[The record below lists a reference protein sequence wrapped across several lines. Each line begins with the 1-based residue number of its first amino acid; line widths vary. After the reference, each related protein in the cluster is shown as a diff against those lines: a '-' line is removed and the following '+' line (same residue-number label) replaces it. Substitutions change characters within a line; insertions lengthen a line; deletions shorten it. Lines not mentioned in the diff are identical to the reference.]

1 MGRKAQKTVKIQ
13 REFPQNN
20 PRLISSL
27 LIAACFIWLYL
38 PLILKIELSEGIA
51 VSAGSSLQVNLLY
64 KKRTLQMATLK
75 TSNEVKAAVL
85 KHIQTKSS
93 QRDLASEFHVVL
105 LGM

>member
-1 MGRKAQKTVKIQ
+1 
-13 REFPQNN
+13 
-20 PRLISSL
+20 
-27 LIAACFIWLYL
+27 
-38 PLILKIELSEGIA
+38 
-51 VSAGSSLQVNLLY
+51 
-64 KKRTLQMATLK
+64 MATLK